1 MPLYRCI
8 APPGTIAMED
18 RPKIA
23 KAFTDVHCEVT
34 GAPRDFVHVFFYD
47 RPSEDQAPGR
57 LPYFID
63 GANRAGRLPEA
74 REQILAG
81 VKKALSEIAGVSLD
95 QISGRITEA
104 PASWMMEAGEI
115 LPEPG
120 KEGAEWFAHSA
131 ANQ

>member
-8 APPGTIAMED
+8 APPGAIAMED

-23 KAFTDVHCEVT
+23 KAFTDVHCDVT
-34 GAPRDFVHVFFYD
+34 GAPRDFVHVHFYD
-47 RPSEDQAPGR
+47 RPHEEQAPGR

-63 GANRAGRLPEA
+63 GANRAGRPPEA
-74 REQILAG
+74 RERILAG
-81 VKKALSEIAGVSLD
+81 VKSALSEIAGISPD
-95 QISGRITEA
+95 EISGRISET

-120 KEGAEWFAHSA
+120 AEGAEWFAPSA
-131 ANQ
+131 TSS